1 MITLGALLYAIG
13 TVFFI
18 FPKGV
23 LLGGT
28 SGISLI
34 LERWIP
40 LSPGTI
46 LSALGILLVVLA
58 FAVLGTGM
66 GIRTLVGSLLTSVF
80 ISAVEQLFPIP
91 SAPVSNPFLSAI
103 IGASIIAIAS
113 GILFFVDSNSGGTD
127 IIALIVKKYANV
139 NIGLALL
146 ITDVIIVIVGGI
158 LSGWHTALVS
168 ALGFAVK
175 VFGIDAV
182 IYLIRRLIL
191 KKTAKEN
198 ENAI

>member
-18 FPKGV
+18 FPNEV

-46 LSALGILLVVLA
+46 LAVLGILLVVLA
-58 FAVLGTGM
+58 FLVLGTGM
-66 GIRTLVGSLLTSVF
+66 GIRTLIGSVLTSVF
-80 ISAVEQLFPIP
+80 ISAVEQLFPLSSP
-91 SAPVSNPFLSAI
+91 PVSNSFLSAI

-127 IIALIVKKYANV
+127 IVAFIVKKYADV

-146 ITDVIIVIVGGI
+146 ITDVIIVIIGGI
-158 LSGWHTALVS
+158 LSGWYTALVS
-168 ALGFAVK
+168 ALGFSVK

-182 IYLIRRLIL
+182 IFMIRKLVL
-191 KKTAKEN
+191 KRAKKESK
-198 ENAI
+198 NAV